1 MRSVWKGTIGFGAFA
16 IPVRAHTAVSEQS
29 SGLTQVHTTDGG
41 RIRYRRVCE
50 VEDAEVPTAEI
61 GKGVPVPNGDVV
73 VLDEDDLAALTL
85 PTTRS
90 MRIHAF
96 VPAGG
101 IDPVRLGKSYY
112 LEPEPEAVKPYALL
126 GEALRRVARV
136 AVVKVALRQ
145 RETLGVLRPHDR
157 VLVLDT
163 VHWPAEL
170 RTPEFDVLD
179 GDAGLEL
186 SQVRAAAGLIEE
198 LTTEF
203 DTDGLDDDFSR
214 ALADLVAAKVDGSA
228 VLRPTEAEQD
238 EGVARLLR
246 ALGESVGHRGG
257 GGSAEEATADGAAES
272 PVAEA
277 TDAAARA
284 GRAAGR
290 ARGAAAKARRADA
303 EADGPAGSADTGGR
317 RTGTRR

>member
-16 IPVRAHTAVSEQS
+16 VPVRAHTAVTEQS
-29 SGLTQVHTTDGG
+29 TGLTQVHTTDGG

-50 VEDAEVPTAEI
+50 VEDAEVPTTEI
-61 GKGVPVPNGDVV
+61 GKGVVAPNGDVV
-73 VLDEDDLAALTL
+73 VLDEDDLAALTV

-112 LEPEPEAVKPYALL
+112 LEPEPEAVKPYTLL
-126 GEALRRVARV
+126 GEALRRADRV

-170 RTPEFDVLD
+170 RTPDFDVLD
-179 GDAGLEL
+179 GDTGLEL
-186 SQVRAAAGLIEE
+186 SRIRAAAGLIEE

-214 ALADLVAAKVDGSA
+214 ALADLVAAKGDGSA
-228 VLRPTEAEQD
+228 VLRPTGAEQD
-238 EGVARLLR
+238 EAVTRLLR
-246 ALGESVGHRGG
+246 ALGESVGHRDDDDSAGG
-257 GGSAEEATADGAAES
+257 TAEGATADGAPES
-272 PVAEA
+272 P
-277 TDAAARA
+277 
-284 GRAAGR
+284 G
-290 ARGAAAKARRADA
+290 
-303 EADGPAGSADTGGR
+303 
-317 RTGTRR
+317 